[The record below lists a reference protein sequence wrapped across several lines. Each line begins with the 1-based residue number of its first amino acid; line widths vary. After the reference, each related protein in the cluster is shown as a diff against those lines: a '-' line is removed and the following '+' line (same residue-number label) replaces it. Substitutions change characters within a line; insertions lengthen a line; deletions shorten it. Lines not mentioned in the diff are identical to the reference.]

1 MRISLLILFLIVS
14 CIPALHAQETKS
26 DPIRSEKSTLQF
38 AVYDGAVVVGYVDHG
53 AYLNFTGPNVSW
65 SRNKTKVLLGMLPSL
80 RFKEDNK
87 EPKNSFVTPTLGLGL
102 TCMYKKIVLQLPL
115 YYNAK
120 TATDNGKWNVGIGLG
135 IRLKS

>member
-26 DPIRSEKSTLQF
+26 DPIRFEKSTLQF
-38 AVYDGAVVVGYVDHG
+38 AVYDGAVVAGYVDHG